1 MSDKKYTPMER
12 ALMEGGHEVPA
23 RKQEQYGFI
32 NSLGEARMFK
42 TRQQIE
48 SEGAR
53 SLADHLFV
61 GLMSLYAMS
70 NNYEY
75 APVAGGYASQ
85 TTRKGGFNTPSPTGT
100 DLYQTLFTLNKP
112 DGLLNSTQDKMLMN
126 KMKID
131 NVRIKRFLNNLATG
145 KINSGQAQQFFYK
158 LEKDLAIQNPK
169 LRATRRLV
177 QNWNDLSTQQQQLA
191 TNQILQY
198 YRTKGMRSD
207 IRPIFV
213 KFATAAGLAATPSRL
228 GKIARTVA
236 RKGAMFGIGY
246 LAGKHSGG

>member
-23 RKQEQYGFI
+23 RTQEQYGCI

-42 TRQQIE
+42 TRQQIGNA
-48 SEGAR
+48 GAD
-53 SLADHLFV
+53 SITDHLFV
-61 GLMSLYAMS
+61 SLMSLYMMS

-75 APVAGGYASQ
+75 APVAKSYASQ
-85 TTRKGGFNTPSPTGT
+85 TMRRGNFNSPSPSGS
-100 DLYQTLFTLNKP
+100 DLYQTMHTLLKP
-112 DGLLNSTQDKMLMN
+112 EGLINSEKDKLLMN
-126 KMKID
+126 KVRID
-131 NVRIKRFLNNLATG
+131 QPRIKRFLRQIEQGNVS
-145 KINSGQAQQFFYK
+145 SGQAQQFFYK
-158 LEKDLAIQNPK
+158 LEKDLAIQDPK

-191 TNQILQY
+191 ATQIDKY
-198 YRTKGMRSD
+198 FKVKGMRSD
-207 IRPIFV
+207 IRPIFS
-213 KFATAAGLAATPSRL
+213 KYAKSNGLIAGASRL
-228 GKIARTVA
+228 GKIAKTVA